1 MRCRLWPATTQ
12 QPKTVATFDVL
23 RHFEKMN
30 ALGHIN
36 ATDYYRAL
44 AHLTDAKHQV
54 ALSVSSHRF
63 ISSSCPDFLSGSRGR
78 VSRPC
83 TSVDAR
89 QAAEA
94 VRALPETWW
103 STSNRRWRARVCM
116 LVMPYPR
123 DQPARELG
131 ATSEPVSLLDGY
143 LFVLLISLFRWLYRL
158 FLALDAN
165 FRLSNRASKGR
176 ADDPPLQPGSAFM
189 INPRVVADY
198 VKNFIDEK
206 EVRHSHYP
214 HRVQSS
220 CKYLRYRHAQVLQ
233 RSCWQT

>member
-1 MRCRLWPATTQ
+1 
-12 QPKTVATFDVL
+12 VATFDVL

-54 ALSVSSHRF
+54 PLSVRTRTCFRGSTTNLS
-63 ISSSCPDFLSGSRGR
+63 SGSQAR

-83 TSVDAR
+83 ASVAAR
-89 QAAEA
+89 QASEA
-94 VRALPETWW
+94 VRTILEARW
-103 STSNRRWRARVCM
+103 SKRDRRRRARIHLPV
-116 LVMPYPR
+116 VPYPW
-123 DQPARELG
+123 DQLARELG
-131 ATSEPVSLLDGY
+131 VSTECVSTPTACCFHSLT
-143 LFVLLISLFRWLYRL
+143 SLFRWLYRL
-158 FLALDAN
+158 FLAMDAN

-189 INPRVVADY
+189 IDPRIVADY

-206 EVRHSHYP
+206 EVCAGTYCCVMR
-214 HRVQSS
+214 
-220 CKYLRYRHAQVLQ
+220 LTWMA
-233 RSCWQT
+233 